1 MCEMAEKCPYKK
13 MSDDTL
19 RQGTPDTLKYHVP
32 IWEKANL
39 TIKEAAA
46 YSGIGEHT
54 IRELIAEEGS
64 HFAFKIGNK
73 QMINRQLFDQYVR
86 NICSQ

>member
-1 MCEMAEKCPYKK
+1 MCEKSSECLQKK
-13 MSDDTL
+13 IESDIQQATSDTI
-19 RQGTPDTLKYHVP
+19 KYYVP

-54 IRELIAEEGS
+54 IRELIADESS

-73 QMINRQLFDQYVR
+73 QMINRKLFDQYVR
-86 NICSQ
+86 DICTQ